1 MKQAQTPD
9 FWLFSYIS
17 IHFVGFYCTLFPT
30 FPDSVSLFIDKFLRK
45 FLRKFFD
52 CFTLRINAL
61 QWFLIEQMF
70 ILLRHETQKFKPM
83 EIKESTPVAMLTVG
97 QLRDFLGIA
106 RQDDRPREPPKNEE
120 KRLVYGL
127 QGIQRLF
134 NVSHVTAQRYKDTFL
149 APAVRQQGRKIVVD
163 VEKALQLFSEYSNQ
177 K

>member
-1 MKQAQTPD
+1 MKINVIR
-9 FWLFSYIS
+9 LF
-17 IHFVGFYCTLFPT
+17 F
-30 FPDSVSLFIDKFLRK
+30 
-45 FLRKFFD
+45 
-52 CFTLRINAL
+52 
-61 QWFLIEQMF
+61 IEQMF
-70 ILLRHETQKFKPM
+70 ILLRHETLKFKPM

-97 QLRDFLGIA
+97 QLRDFLGLA

-149 APAVRQQGRKIVVD
+149 APAVSQQGRKIVVD